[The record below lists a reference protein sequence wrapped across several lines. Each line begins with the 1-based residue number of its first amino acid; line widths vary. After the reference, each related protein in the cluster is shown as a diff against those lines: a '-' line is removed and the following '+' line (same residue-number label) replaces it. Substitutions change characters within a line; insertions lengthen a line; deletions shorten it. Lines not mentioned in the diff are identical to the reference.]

1 MDEMEMSIHD
11 ILKKYWGYA
20 EFRPLQED
28 IIRSVID
35 GKDTL
40 ALLPTGGGKS
50 ICFQVPGLYK
60 PGICIVIS
68 PLIALMKDQVE
79 NLRRKGIAAETIYSG
94 MTARQVDTVLDNCIY
109 GKVKFL
115 YVSPERLQ
123 TDIFIERLTRM
134 NVNLLAIDESHCI
147 SQWGYDFRPPYLNIV
162 EIRQYL
168 PNAPVLALTA
178 TATEVVVDD
187 IQERLG
193 FPEKNVFRKS
203 FARPNVIYV
212 VQKEEDRLAKTAAL
226 LKKVNASSVVYVRN
240 RKRTKLIAEYLEDQ
254 GVSAS
259 FYHAGLDA
267 DVRSERQE
275 AWIKNRFK
283 TIVATNAFGMGIDK
297 PDVRLVIHLDIPD
310 SLEAY
315 FQEAGRGGRDEK
327 KANAILYYTEEDI
340 DNLIDNF
347 EESFPDL
354 SRIKKV
360 YESLG
365 NYCGLAVGSGEN
377 QTFSLNI
384 GKFTHNF
391 QIEAKEFFHAVKFL
405 SREGYLTMTD
415 ISSSFSSVWIDK
427 EDIPM
432 RSLSELEQKVIV
444 TILRMYEGVFDQF
457 TRIHE
462 RVIALK
468 AESNEAEVIQ
478 VLKQLHKNDI
488 LKYSEKKQ
496 GLSIIWMQDRV
507 PIEYFKISKEIYANR
522 KKVAKEKLQA
532 VIDFVQRNDKCR
544 SRILLEYFGEKDGK
558 NCGAC
563 DVCIQQSKNKDM
575 YALQIVEALKK
586 LSVQDISIEELLEQI
601 PLLKEYGELL
611 EWCVDQEY
619 IEMHSNHRVKI
630 LNKN

>member
-1 MDEMEMSIHD
+1 MSIHD

-20 EFRPLQED
+20 DFRPLQED
-28 IIRSVID
+28 IIRSVIN

-50 ICFQVPGLYK
+50 ICFQVPGMFL
-60 PGICIVIS
+60 PGICIVVS

-79 NLRRKGIAAETIYSG
+79 NLRRKGIHAETIYSG
-94 MTARQVDTVLDNCIY
+94 MTARQVDTVLDNCIF

-168 PNAPVLALTA
+168 PHAPVLALTA

-212 VQKEEDRLAKTAAL
+212 VQKEEDRLNKTAAL

-267 DVRSERQE
+267 DTRSERQE

-327 KANAILYYTEEDI
+327 KANAILYYLEEDI

-347 EESFPDL
+347 EESFPPLD
-354 SRIKKV
+354 RIKKV

-391 QIEAKEFFHAVKFL
+391 EIDPKEFFHAIKFL

-415 ISSSFSSVWIDK
+415 ISTSFSSIWLDK

-432 RSLSELEQKVIV
+432 RSLSEIEQKVIV

-468 AESNEAEVIQ
+468 AEVSEDEVIQ
-478 VLKQLHKNDI
+478 ILKQLHRNDI

-496 GLSIIWMQDRV
+496 GLSIIWMQNRV
-507 PIEYFKISKEIYANR
+507 PIEYFKISKEVYTNR
-522 KKVAKEKLQA
+522 KKVAKEKLDA
-532 VIDFVQRNDKCR
+532 VISFIQRNDKCR
-544 SRILLEYFGEKDGK
+544 SRILLEYFGEKEGE
-558 NCGAC
+558 NCGSC
-563 DVCIQQSKNKDM
+563 DVCIQFNKNKDA
-575 YALQIVEALKK
+575 YLKTVFQAIQQLDK
-586 LSVQDISIEELLEQI
+586 KEMSLEELMENI
-601 PLLKEYGELL
+601 PLLKDYGELL
-611 EWCVDQEY
+611 TFCIDQEW
-619 IEMHSNHRVKI
+619 IQVLPDHNIKI
-630 LNKN
+630 LHS

>member
-1 MDEMEMSIHD
+1 MQESGMSIHD

-20 EFRPLQED
+20 DFRPLQED

-50 ICFQVPGLYK
+50 ICFQVPGLFK
-60 PGICIVIS
+60 PGICLVVS

-79 NLRRKGIAAETIYSG
+79 NLRRKGIQAETIYSG
-94 MTARQVDTVLDNCIY
+94 MTARQVDTILDNCIY
-109 GKVKFL
+109 GNIKFL

-147 SQWGYDFRPPYLNIV
+147 SQWGYDFRPPYLNIT

-187 IQERLG
+187 IQAKLG
-193 FPEKNVFRKS
+193 FAEKNVFRKS
-203 FARPNVIYV
+203 FARENVIYV

-240 RKRTKLIAEYLEDQ
+240 RKRTKLIAEYLDDQ

-327 KANAILYYTEEDI
+327 KANAILYYTDEDI
-340 DNLIDNF
+340 DNLIENF

-354 SRIKKV
+354 ARIKKV

-365 NYCGLAVGSGEN
+365 NYCGLAIGSGEN
-377 QTFSLNI
+377 QTFALNI

-391 QIEAKEFFHAVKFL
+391 EIEAKEFFHSVKFL
-405 SREGYLTMTD
+405 AREGYLTMTD
-415 ISSSFSSVWIDK
+415 ISSSFSSVWLDK

-432 RSLSELEQKVIV
+432 QSLSELEQKVIV

-462 RVIALK
+462 RVIAMK
-468 AESNEAEVIQ
+468 AESKEEEVIQ
-478 VLKQLHKNDI
+478 VLKQLHRNDL

-496 GLSIIWMQDRV
+496 GLSIIWMQNRV
-507 PIEYFKISKEIYANR
+507 PIEYFKISKEVYANR
-522 KKVAKEKLQA
+522 KKVAQEKLQA
-532 VIDFVQRNDKCR
+532 VVDFIQRKDKCR

-563 DVCIQQSKNKDM
+563 DVCIQHQKNKDF
-575 YALQIVEALKK
+575 YAQQIIVSLKEIEK
-586 LSVQDISIEELLEQI
+586 PIISIDELLEVI
-601 PLLKEYGELL
+601 PLYRQFGELL
-611 EWCVDQEY
+611 EWSIDEGL
-619 IEMHSNHRVKI
+619 IEVNAQREVKI
-630 LNKN
+630 IRR

>member
-1 MDEMEMSIHD
+1 MSETSMSIHD

-20 EFRPLQED
+20 DFRPLQED
-28 IIRSVID
+28 IINSVID

-60 PGICIVIS
+60 PGICIVVS

-79 NLRRKGIAAETIYSG
+79 NLKRKGIQAETIYSG
-94 MTARQVDTVLDNCIY
+94 MLSRQVDAVLDNCIY
-109 GKVKFL
+109 GNVKFL

-123 TDIFIERLTRM
+123 TDLFIERLTRM

-147 SQWGYDFRPPYLNIV
+147 SQWGYDFRPPYLNIA
-162 EIRQYL
+162 ETRQYL
-168 PNAPVLALTA
+168 PHAPVLALTA

-212 VQKEEDRLAKTAAL
+212 VQKEEDRLAKTADL

-240 RKRTKLIAEYLEDQ
+240 RKRTKLISEYLEDQ

-267 DVRSERQE
+267 NLRSDRQE
-275 AWIKNRFK
+275 AWIKNRYK

-327 KANAILYYTEEDI
+327 KANAILFYMDEDI

-347 EESFPDL
+347 EESFPPL
-354 SRIKKV
+354 ERIKKI

-365 NYCGLAVGSGEN
+365 NYCGLATGSGAN
-377 QTFSLNI
+377 QTFSLDI
-384 GKFTHNF
+384 GRFTHNF
-391 QIEAKEFFHAVKFL
+391 GIEAKELFHAIKFL

-415 ISSSFSSVWIDK
+415 ISTSFSSIWLDK

-432 RSLSELEQKVIV
+432 RSLTELEQKIIV

-468 AESNEAEVIQ
+468 AETTEAEVYQ
-478 VLKQLHKNDI
+478 TLKQLHKNDI

-496 GLSIIWMQDRV
+496 GLSIIWMQERV
-507 PIEYFKISKEIYANR
+507 PIELFKISKEVYRQR
-522 KKVAKEKLQA
+522 KQVAKEKLQA
-532 VIDFVQRNDKCR
+532 VIDFIKRNDKCR
-544 SRILLEYFGEKDGK
+544 SRILLEYFGEKDGE

-563 DVCIQQSKNKDM
+563 DVCIQHKKNKDY
-575 YALQIVEALKK
+575 YAQEVYNALKK
-586 LSVQDISIEELLEQI
+586 IENKELNTEELFEKISI
-601 PLLKEYGELL
+601 LKEYAEL
-611 EWCVDQEY
+611 
-619 IEMHSNHRVKI
+619 IEFCIEQGWIEVKDNHMVKI
-630 LNKN
+630 II